1 MAYNADGTVH
11 MYNDGAYIR
20 VTNDDNG
27 VVINYVKASLII
39 QKDSDNTF
47 FLKNDSIINYYNYVD
62 VSTPIS
68 TSIDNLISQIK
79 SWNTSMSSN
88 LSVTSVTTFSD
99 SMMDPFNRLKTS
111 YPQDILLS
119 LNTTFNSNGLHI
131 DELSSNAMST
141 FDASKGVV
149 SMNVMNSTGSRIVRQ
164 SKLYPYHVYGST
176 STAIVNGVL
185 TTNNTNSN
193 IVSRIG
199 VFDDSND
206 VNGGNGQQPT
216 GNGVFFQYDNK
227 SNLRLVHRTNVG
239 GSQVDTFVP
248 RASWNL
254 DTLDGNGASGVT
266 LNVTEPVNFLFEWN
280 QANSVAVA
288 KAGIY
293 RNGVKYCHAFSNA
306 PLFGNASLPVRWEM
320 FHDSNLGSA
329 NSATMIQGNA
339 VILSDSEFKGNKN
352 AFAYD
357 LGSNFKL
364 LNASSNLAL
373 FSIRLSDTYERAQ
386 VNIDKLEII
395 NISTGG
401 VGKWQLILN
410 PSSLT
415 GQVSFSNVAS
425 TSFVEADASG
435 LQADGGTCVASGYIY
450 DAGVTH
456 VPLSQKEISL
466 LCSITGQQDTLT
478 LQATN
483 INGTLN
489 LSASMEWN
497 EIQ

>member
-1 MAYNADGTVH
+1 MAYNASGSVH

-20 VTNDDNG
+20 VTNDNNG
-27 VVINYVKASLII
+27 VVIHYVKASLII
-39 QKDSDNTF
+39 QKDSASSF
-47 FLKNDSIINYYNYVD
+47 FLKNDSIINYYNYTD
-62 VSTPIS
+62 VATPIS
-68 TSIDNLISQIK
+68 NSIDDLISQIK

-99 SMMDPFNRLKTS
+99 SIMDSFDRLKTS

-119 LNTTFNSNGLHI
+119 LNNTFSSNGLRI
-131 DELSSNAMST
+131 DELTSNAMST
-141 FDASKGVV
+141 FNGSRGAV
-149 SMNVMNSTGSRIVRQ
+149 SMNVLNSAGSRIVRQ

-176 STAIVNGVL
+176 STAIVNGTL

-206 VNGGNGQQPT
+206 VSGGPPT

-227 SNLRLVHRTNVG
+227 SNLRLVHRTSVG
-239 GSQVDTFVP
+239 GSQVDTVVP
-248 RASWNL
+248 RANWNL
-254 DTLDGNGASGVT
+254 DTLDGNGASGIT
-266 LNVTEPVNFLFEWN
+266 LNVTEPINFLFEWN
-280 QANSVAVA
+280 QANSSAIA
-288 KAGIY
+288 KAGVY
-293 RNGVKYCHAFSNA
+293 RNGATYCHAFSNA

-339 VILSDSEFKGNKN
+339 VVLSDSGFKGNKN
-352 AFAYD
+352 VFAYD
-357 LGSNFKL
+357 LGSNFKM
-364 LNASSNLAL
+364 LNASSNAAL

-386 VNIDKLEII
+386 VHVDKLEII
-395 NISTGG
+395 NIASGG

-425 TSFVEADASG
+425 TSFVEADMSG
-435 LQADGGTCVASGYIY
+435 LQADGGICVATGYIY
-450 DAGVTH
+450 DAGVTQ
-456 VPLSQKEISL
+456 VPLSSKDISL

-478 LQATN
+478 LSATN

-489 LSASMEWN
+489 LSASVEWS